1 MILLRRFHKTQ
12 PMQYTHHVNVRLDE
26 VEPVIH
32 KEVLSRCRAEVGKT
46 IHEVSLQPI
55 EVIQDFRWIA
65 YALRKTFVKGQ
76 EIRGE

>member
-1 MILLRRFHKTQ
+1 
-12 PMQYTHHVNVRLDE
+12 MQYTHHMNIRLDE
-26 VEPVIH
+26 VKPVVH
-32 KEVLSRCRAEVGKT
+32 KEVLSCGRAEVGKA
-46 IHEVSLQPI
+46 IHEVSLQSI